1 MSAIAVFDPH
11 SSSNSYQISGYIKFE
26 QPNIHTNTK
35 VTVKLSGFPSNKKFA
50 CHIHEHG
57 NLLEGCKSACAH
69 FNPFQK
75 LHGSFELYGQNRHV
89 GDLAIPDGNLIS
101 NENGQIITKIFYDDL
116 ISLCPFSPANII
128 GRMVVIHEKADDG
141 GKFRN
146 DLSEKGKESGK
157 TGNAGKR
164 IACAVIGTCIS

>member
-11 SSSNSYQISGYIKFE
+11 SSSNQYHISGFLKFE
-26 QPNIHTNTK
+26 QPNIHSQTK
-35 VTVKLSGFPSNKKFA
+35 VIVNLSGFPPNKKFA
-50 CHIHEHG
+50 CHVHEHG

-89 GDLAIPDGNLIS
+89 GDLAIPHGNFMS
-101 NENGQIITKIFYDDL
+101 DEHGHITTKFFYDDL

-128 GRMVVIHEKADDG
+128 GRMVVLHEKADDG
-141 GKFRN
+141 GKYR
-146 DLSEKGKESGK
+146 SENTERGKESGK

-164 IACAVIGTCIS
+164 VACSVIGTCVS